1 MRRRS
6 FLIGL
11 GAFLTAPYVSKLEA
25 SLAQK
30 AVVEPLITEAS
41 ASRVLRAVPNRRGF
55 VITFDEE
62 EDLPELTYREMLDEF
77 HGQWFPPGASLSEE
91 ETEELRDIY
100 EITPAQL
107 DDIAPP
113 GTYAA
118 EWRERHNPTLNA
130 FSFLDDLDLGPE
142 DEEGDDLRGD
152 LLFIEGEHPGSTYVA
167 VEAPD
172 ELTLHLLQARLLDLG
187 ENVYIRIETAA

>member
-1 MRRRS
+1 
-6 FLIGL
+6 LIGL
-11 GAFLTAPYVSKLEA
+11 GAFLTAPYVAKLEA

-30 AVVEPLITEAS
+30 AVVEPLITEVS
-41 ASRVLRAVPNRRGF
+41 ASRVLRAVPNHRGF

-62 EDLPELTYREMLDEF
+62 EDLPELTYRQMLDEF
-77 HGQWFPPGASLSEE
+77 HGQWFPPSAPLSGDEA
-91 ETEELRDIY
+91 EELEAIY

-107 DDIAPP
+107 DDIAPA
-113 GTYAA
+113 GTYED
-118 EWRERHNPTLNA
+118 EWRERNNPTLNA
-130 FSFLDDLDLGPE
+130 FNFLDDLDLGPE

-187 ENVYIRIETAA
+187 ENVYIRIERAA

>member
-11 GAFLTAPYVSKLEA
+11 GALLTAPYVAKLEA
-25 SLAQK
+25 SIAQN

-41 ASRVLRAVPNRRGF
+41 ATRVLRAVPNHRGF

-77 HGQWFPPGASLSEE
+77 HGQWFQPGAPLSEE
-91 ETEELRDIY
+91 EAEELQDIY
-100 EITPAQL
+100 EVTPAQL

-113 GTYAA
+113 GTYED
-118 EWRERHNPTLNA
+118 EWRERNNPTLNA
-130 FSFLDDLDLGPE
+130 FNFLDDLDLGPE

-152 LLFIEGEHPGSTYVA
+152 LLFIEGEHPSSTYIA

-172 ELTLHLLQARLLDLG
+172 ELTLYLLQARLLDLG
-187 ENVYIRIETAA
+187 ENVYIRIERAA

>member
-11 GAFLTAPYVSKLEA
+11 GAFLTAPYVAKLEA

-30 AVVEPLITEAS
+30 AVVEPLITEVS
-41 ASRVLRAVPNRRGF
+41 ASRVLRAVPNHRGF

-62 EDLPELTYREMLDEF
+62 EDLPELTYRQMLDEF
-77 HGQWFPPGASLSEE
+77 HGQWFPPSAPLSGDEA
-91 ETEELRDIY
+91 EELEAIY

-113 GTYAA
+113 GTYED
-118 EWRERHNPTLNA
+118 EWRERNNPTLNA
-130 FSFLDDLDLGPE
+130 FNFLDDLDLGPE

-152 LLFIEGEHPGSTYVA
+152 LRFIEGEHPGSTYIA

-187 ENVYIRIETAA
+187 ENVYIRIERAA

>member
-1 MRRRS
+1 
-6 FLIGL
+6 LIGL
-11 GAFLTAPYVSKLEA
+11 GTFLTAPYVAKLEA

-30 AVVEPLITEAS
+30 AVVEPLITEVS
-41 ASRVLRAVPNRRGF
+41 ASRVLRAVPNHRGF
-55 VITFDEE
+55 VITCDEE
-62 EDLPELTYREMLDEF
+62 EDLPELTYRQMLDEF
-77 HGQWFPPGASLSEE
+77 HGQWFPPSAPLSGDEA
-91 ETEELRDIY
+91 EELEAIY

-113 GTYAA
+113 GTYED
-118 EWRERHNPTLNA
+118 EWRERNNPTLNA
-130 FSFLDDLDLGPE
+130 FNFLDDLDLGPE

-152 LLFIEGEHPGSTYVA
+152 LRFIEGEHPGSTYIA

-187 ENVYIRIETAA
+187 ENVYIRIERAA

>member
-11 GAFLTAPYVSKLEA
+11 GALLTAPYVAKLEA
-25 SLAQK
+25 SIAQN

-41 ASRVLRAVPNRRGF
+41 ATRVLRAVPNHRGF

-77 HGQWFPPGASLSEE
+77 HGQWFQPGAPLSEE
-91 ETEELRDIY
+91 EAEELKDIY

-113 GTYAA
+113 GTYEA
-118 EWRERHNPTLNA
+118 EWRERNNPMLNA

-152 LLFIEGEHPGSTYVA
+152 LLFIEGEHPGSTYIA

-187 ENVYIRIETAA
+187 ENVYIRIERAA

>member
-1 MRRRS
+1 
-6 FLIGL
+6 LIGL
-11 GAFLTAPYVSKLEA
+11 GTFLTAPYVAKLEA

-30 AVVEPLITEAS
+30 AVVEPLITEVS
-41 ASRVLRAVPNRRGF
+41 ASRVLRAVPNHRGF
-55 VITFDEE
+55 VITCDEE
-62 EDLPELTYREMLDEF
+62 EDLPELTYRQMLDEF
-77 HGQWFPPGASLSEE
+77 HGQWFPPSAPLSGDEA
-91 ETEELRDIY
+91 EELEAIY

-113 GTYAA
+113 ATYED
-118 EWRERHNPTLNA
+118 EWRERNNPTLNA
-130 FSFLDDLDLGPE
+130 FNFLDDLDLGPE

-152 LLFIEGEHPGSTYVA
+152 LRFIEGEHPGSTYIA

-187 ENVYIRIETAA
+187 ENVYIRIERAA